1 MIPCECKPN
10 FEKPVNYSIPAFLIS
25 PSWHALNSK
34 LPLCLL
40 WWVTDDGS
48 PSSNPSLKYLTKL
61 INMFTHYAVKDNEGH
76 GSDHVTWE
84 PPQSRWSYRS
94 RSASKPHP
102 LFHRVSLV
110 CVTQVLVS
118 NISAMCCCKG
128 HTLWSKYGGGASKL
142 QKWLLCLTM
151 KLTIVW
157 CRGWS
162 GAGVFHT
169 WIWDSI
175 VSYSIPSSYK
185 KKSLND

>member
-128 HTLWSKYGGGASKL
+128 HTLWSKYGGGPQNFKSDFYVWPWNLPSCGAEGEVGQESFIHEFGTPL
-142 QKWLLCLTM
+142 SVIPFLLPI
-151 KLTIVW
+151 K
-157 CRGWS
+157 R
-162 GAGVFHT
+162 
-169 WIWDSI
+169 
-175 VSYSIPSSYK
+175 
-185 KKSLND
+185 NR